1 MTIDEAKQE
10 QEEMILKIKE
20 LKDLILLEEKEIIN
34 KNTQSIK
41 KANNKT
47 QRNQIFASQKS
58 VIKNASKLYDKTTD
72 IINAFGKKVT

>member
-1 MTIDEAKQE
+1 M
-10 QEEMILKIKE
+10 LKIKE
-20 LKDLILLEEKEIIN
+20 VKDFILFEEKEIIN

-58 VIKNASKLYDKTTD
+58 VIKNSSKLYDKTTD

>member
-47 QRNQIFASQKS
+47 QRNQIFAPQKI
-58 VIKNASKLYDKTTD
+58 VIKNALKLYDKRTD
-72 IINAFGKKVT
+72 IINKYH

>member
-1 MTIDEAKQE
+1 M
-10 QEEMILKIKE
+10 LKIKE
-20 LKDLILLEEKEIIN
+20 VKDFILFEEKEIIN

>member
-1 MTIDEAKQE
+1 M
-10 QEEMILKIKE
+10 MLKIKE
-20 LKDLILLEEKEIIN
+20 VKDFILFKEKEIIN

-72 IINAFGKKVT
+72 IINAFGKKIT

>member
-1 MTIDEAKQE
+1 M
-10 QEEMILKIKE
+10 LKIKE
-20 LKDLILLEEKEIIN
+20 VKDFVLFEEKQIIN